1 MFRLPS
7 TSQFRNLSEHEK
19 KKKGVKRSRN
29 DPDHAVT
36 PDQGGVVLSERR
48 ADGTGSTMAGRV
60 VYSSAVV
67 LLLCVVQISLTSDSH
82 YTNYWVVR
90 VPGGEAAARNVAAR
104 NGFTYLHKF
113 DHLADHYTLL
123 HEQTEAR
130 SKRSADNVNTKL
142 ASDPQVH
149 WLAQQV
155 AHKRVKRQLFADEDP
170 FAWKEETF
178 VGDEYPDISLSE
190 SRREEMMAK
199 RGEIPDE
206 QSSEQEQEKKSSD
219 GDKAEAR
226 AAVDDFVNSVIEQGH
241 SEKVDHMVKF
251 NDPEYSRM
259 WYLHNDG
266 QTKGPKGLD
275 INVIPAWVNGY
286 TGKGIVATI
295 VDDGFDYTHPDLK
308 RNYDPEASFDYSD
321 PKNLNGNPMPVPE
334 SSDPMNHGT
343 KCAGE
348 VAMEADNDNC
358 GVGVAYDA
366 KIGGIRLIT
375 GPTSDAQEAAAL
387 SHKRDHIDV
396 YSCCW
401 GPSDNGRTVQA
412 PGELVS
418 RILEDSTTYGR
429 NKRGNVYIWA
439 SGNGGTNDDD
449 CGADGYVSSIYT
461 IAVGAISV
469 DGLSSYYAES
479 CSPTMAVVPTGGQHR
494 MDDFNGDLAKMVLR
508 GEVYERNVITTDTN
522 HKCTDHF
529 QGTSSAAP
537 LATGIVALTL
547 QANPDLTWR
556 DVQHIVVRGA
566 KVPNP
571 EEPGWSLNGADLQV
585 HHKYGFGMMD
595 ASAMVKLA
603 QEWTNVGHQH
613 RCVVTYDGPERDI
626 PEGGEVELELEAD
639 GCHDTRDLVEV
650 LEHVQSVMTIDHQRR
665 GDLSVKLT
673 SPSGTE
679 SQLMSTRSQ
688 DDSSDGFQEWPFMTV
703 YNWGEDPSG
712 KWTVA
717 VKDNPGS
724 RRKRS
729 DEPVGK
735 VRAWSLVLWGTRDED
750 KFDQRAAEMEKAA
763 RCVDAED
770 KEDCALKALVSDFT
784 KDFTDEVMPSDIVP
798 ADEMESQKAA
808 EGVSIDG
815 LLNTFYHAVD
825 KIQREKG
832 NNDKIPVTVEQ
843 ARKFISNMERQDPA
857 WLKHQIN
864 ELEDLIQTMKK
875 MDKREE

>member
-1 MFRLPS
+1 MIGS
-7 TSQFRNLSEHEK
+7 TFQK
-19 KKKGVKRSRN
+19 V
-29 DPDHAVT
+29 
-36 PDQGGVVLSERR
+36 GGKNPNRFC
-48 ADGTGSTMAGRV
+48 AGSTMAGLV
-60 VYSSAVV
+60 VYYSAVV
-67 LLLCVVQISLTSDSH
+67 LLLCVVQFSRASESH

-90 VPGGEAAARNVAAR
+90 VPGGETAARDVAAR

-123 HEQTEAR
+123 HEKTEAR
-130 SKRSADNVNTKL
+130 SKRSADDVNTKL

-149 WLAQQV
+149 WLSQQV
-155 AHKRVKRQLFADEDP
+155 AHERVKRQLFADDP
-170 FAWKEETF
+170 FAFKEQSF
-178 VGDEYPDISLSE
+178 VGDEFPDISLGE
-190 SRREEMMAK
+190 SMREEVMAK
-199 RGEIPDE
+199 RGDIPDE
-206 QSSEQEQEKKSSD
+206 QSSAAEKEKKGYD

-226 AAVDDFVNSVIEQGH
+226 AAVDDFVDSVIEQGH
-241 SEKVDHMVKF
+241 SAKVDNMVKF

-266 QTKGPKGLD
+266 QTEGPKGLD

-295 VDDGFDYTHPDLK
+295 VDDGLDYTHPDLK
-308 RNYDPEASFDYSD
+308 RNFDPEASFDYSD
-321 PKNLNGNPMPVPE
+321 PSNLDGNPMPVPE
-334 SSDPMNHGT
+334 SDDPMHHGT
-343 KCAGE
+343 RCAGE
-348 VAMEADNDNC
+348 VAMEAGNGKC

-375 GPTSDAQEAAAL
+375 GPVSDAQEAASL

-401 GPSDNGRTVQA
+401 GPSDNGKTVHA

-418 RILEDSTTYGR
+418 RILEDSTANGR
-429 NKRGNVYIWA
+429 NKRGNIFVWA
-439 SGNGGTNDDD
+439 SGNGGYNDDD

-461 IAVGAISV
+461 IAVGSISV
-469 DGLSSYYAES
+469 GGLSTYYSES
-479 CSPTMAVVPTGGQHR
+479 CSPTMAVVPTGGTHKI
-494 MDDFNGDLAKMVLR
+494 DNFNGDLAEMIKR
-508 GEVYERNVITTDTN
+508 GEVYEKNVITTDKD

-571 EEPGWSLNGADLQV
+571 EEVGWNLNGADLPV

-595 ASAMVKLA
+595 AGAMVKLA
-603 QEWTNVGHQH
+603 QEWTPVGHQR
-613 RCVVTYDGPERDI
+613 RCVVKYDGPERDI
-626 PEGGEVELELEAD
+626 PAGGEVELELMTS
-639 GCHDTRDLVEV
+639 GCHDTRDQVEA

-673 SPSGTE
+673 SPKGTE
-679 SQLMSTRSQ
+679 SQLMSTRSK
-688 DDSSDGFQEWPFMTV
+688 DYSTEGFQDWAFMTV

-712 KWTVA
+712 KWMVT

-750 KFDQRAAEMEKAA
+750 KFDARAADMEKTA
-763 RCVDAED
+763 RCLDAED
-770 KEDCALKALVSDFT
+770 KDNCALKALVSDFT
-784 KDFTDEVMPSDIVP
+784 DDFTDEVMPNDIIP
-798 ADEMESQKAA
+798 ADELESKKKAEA
-808 EGVSIDG
+808 ASIAG
-815 LLNTFYHAVD
+815 LLSSFQHAVD
-825 KIQREKG
+825 KSQRETS
-832 NNDKIPVTVEQ
+832 NEDDKTPVTVEQ
-843 ARKFISNMERQDPA
+843 ARELISNLERQDPE
-857 WLKHQIN
+857 WLKHQIR
-864 ELEDLIQTMKK
+864 ELEDLIQTMEQT
-875 MDKREE
+875 DKREE